1 MRVKAIDL
9 RKSVFQNETEAMLY
23 VIKDVHEAEDTF
35 VFSIP
40 LYTFSVVVKNEKEL
54 DEFMKWDNLFRNME
68 RREKLIEI
76 MKREIQEFDE

>member
-54 DEFMKWDNLFRNME
+54 DEFMKWDNLFRNIE
-68 RREKLIEI
+68 RREKLIEM
-76 MKREIQEFDE
+76 MKREIREFDE